1 MSQVWSHDQAFCI
14 EAQRIY
20 FNHRKKYVKTLRL
33 NTFLI
38 LFSSLYLLGCSTLK
52 GNLSTRDEGFYSQLA
67 PAKNA
72 VPLPVE
78 IARDIERITEDGMLV
93 MNPDSTTSMGLAAIA
108 DKLDQLESRVSEGVR
123 SPASEQVVPHHH
135 HHCDHA
141 ENHSHGKSGN
151 KRVSKHRHKKKGP
164 FLAKGKGPLMR
175 GRKGR
180 LGAITNYKST
190 LPPLKGGKT
199 VSYIVKLGD
208 TLMKIAFEKHANYL
222 RWKDIYKVNKNKMIS
237 PRKMKVGTE
246 LTIENVK
253 YVYIKRDGQPYLI
266 KKEDTLKSISKK
278 LYGTENKWKDIWKNN
293 PQLVQ
298 NPKKIYSG
306 FTLYYQPEKGEAQ
319 FLRVPAEEGKTTNK
333 VEEKTKAKT
342 PKVK

>member
-1 MSQVWSHDQAFCI
+1 VSQAWSHDRAFSI
-14 EAQRIY
+14 EAKSIY
-20 FNHRKKYVKTLRL
+20 FVLRKINVKNLKL

-38 LFSSLYLLGCSTLK
+38 LFSALYFMGCSSLK

-93 MNPDSTTSMGLAAIA
+93 MNPDSTTAMGLAAIA
-108 DKLDQLESRVSEGVR
+108 DKLDQLEGKVEKGR
-123 SPASEQVVPHHH
+123 SLASAEVPHHH
-135 HHCDHA
+135 HHCDHTA
-141 ENHSHGKSGN
+141 DHRHGKNGSV
-151 KRVSKHRHKKKGP
+151 KSTRHRHVKKKA

-180 LGAITNYKST
+180 LGAITNYKSG

-208 TLMKIAFEKHANYL
+208 TLMKIAFEKYANYL

-253 YVYIKRDGQPYLI
+253 YVYIKKDGKPYLI
-266 KKEDTLKSISKK
+266 KKEDTLRSISKK
-278 LYGTENKWKDIWKNN
+278 LYGTEDKWKDIWKNN

-306 FTLYYQPEKGEAQ
+306 FTLYYQPENGEAK
-319 FLRVPAEEGKTTNK
+319 FLRVPAESKKAEPTDQ
-333 VEEKTKAKT
+333 TKAK
-342 PKVK
+342 KK

>member
-1 MSQVWSHDQAFCI
+1 M
-14 EAQRIY
+14 
-20 FNHRKKYVKTLRL
+20 
-33 NTFLI
+33 
-38 LFSSLYLLGCSTLK
+38 GCSTLK

-93 MNPDSTTSMGLAAIA
+93 MNPDSTTAMGLAAIA
-108 DKLDQLESRVSEGVR
+108 DKLDQLESKVQNGVR
-123 SPASEQVVPHHH
+123 SPASENFHHH
-135 HHCDHA
+135 HHESA
-141 ENHSHGKSGN
+141 NHSHDKDGN
-151 KRVSKHRHKKKGP
+151 VKVHSHSHKQKRKKP
-164 FLAKGKGPLMR
+164 FLARGKGPLMK

-180 LGAITNYKST
+180 LGAITNYKSS

-208 TLMKIAFEKHANYL
+208 TLMKIAFEKYANYL
-222 RWKDIYKVNKNKMIS
+222 RWKDIYKVNQNKMIS

-253 YVYIKRDGQPYLI
+253 YVYIKKDGKPYLI

-278 LYGTENKWKDIWKNN
+278 LYGTEDKWNDIWKNN

-306 FTLYYQPEKGEAQ
+306 FTLYYQPENGEAQ
-319 FLRVPAEEGKTTNK
+319 FLRVPAEENK
-333 VEEKTKAKT
+333 ASSQKEESTK
-342 PKVK
+342 